1 MDEQLQQ
8 EIIKLVQAA
17 MNNDEQAIQ
26 QIQQI
31 MQAAEQGDPQ
41 AAQIAQLI
49 QQIIQEQQGGVPKNK
64 FGAKIEYIKRLKG
77 ICPEGQEMQFF
88 KKGGKVC
95 KKCMPKE
102 TKKGCKVKKGA
113 EGAPMPERDDLG
125 NRALRTLTNKIS
137 RKELPNFMEPLL
149 RNSYEEDT
157 LGEVT
162 RTGRQL
168 PKRRGNYVTS
178 YVDESGNFMNND
190 STVNIGGY
198 QITKYPDGTLRYYNQ
213 KQGAEM
219 NIDPTNPQYQDFL
232 NLFDQGWEK
241 NDKNIFVRNN
251 RPVLVP
257 MEQKGGQVSSGKNTK
272 SSNKVRLIGFDEE
285 KIDWGRI
292 RDYRYSDDTT
302 TTVSEEIDPETG
314 KKMIFVTGRRGDSYN
329 NLTKQGQQK
338 VDSVL
343 NQIKNPIKLK

>member
-49 QQIIQEQQGGVPKNK
+49 QQIIQEQQGGVPKDK
-64 FGAKIEYIKRLKG
+64 FGAQIEYIKRLKG

-95 KKCMPKE
+95 KKCMPKVA
-102 TKKGCKVKKGA
+102 KKGCKVKKGA

-125 NRALRTLTNKIS
+125 NKALRNLTNRIS
-137 RKELPNFMEPLL
+137 R
-149 RNSYEEDT
+149 EEDT

-190 STVNIGGY
+190 STVNINGY
-198 QITKYPDGTLRYYNQ
+198 QITKYPDETLRYYNQ

-219 NIDPTNPQYQDFL
+219 NVDPANPQYQDFL
-232 NLFDQGWEK
+232 NLFNQGWEK

-257 MEQKGGQVSSGKNTK
+257 MEQRGGQVSSGKNTK
-272 SSNKVRLIGFDEE
+272 SSNKVRLIKSDEE
-285 KIDWGRI
+285 YTDLGKI
-292 RDYRYSDDTT
+292 RDYRYSDGTT
-302 TTVSEEIDPETG
+302 TTVSEEFDPDTG
-314 KKMIFVTGRRGDSYN
+314 KKMIFVTGRRGDRHN
-329 NLTKQGQQK
+329 NLTRQGQQK

-343 NQIKNPIKLK
+343 NQIKNPLNLK